1 MRSLPPGQ
9 RRAWDLLR
17 KRWKIFASLL
27 LASWLLWPVHLSTD
41 PLSTILLDSGD
52 GLLEAR
58 LAADGQWRFPAIDQV
73 PPKMEK
79 AILTFEDRW
88 FYWHPG
94 FNPISMFQAFRSNL
108 KAGRIVRGGSTISM
122 QLIRLARKGQPRT
135 YREKIIEWATA
146 VRLTVQYR
154 KSTVLKEY
162 LSRAPFGGNVVGLAS
177 ASWRYFRKAP
187 HLLSWGEAAM
197 LAVLPNDPALI
208 HPGRTPMKPER

>member
-73 PPKMEK
+73 AAKMEQ
-79 AILTFEDRW
+79 AILTFED
-88 FYWHPG
+88 
-94 FNPISMFQAFRSNL
+94 
-108 KAGRIVRGGSTISM
+108 
-122 QLIRLARKGQPRT
+122 
-135 YREKIIEWATA
+135 
-146 VRLTVQYR
+146 
-154 KSTVLKEY
+154 
-162 LSRAPFGGNVVGLAS
+162 
-177 ASWRYFRKAP
+177 
-187 HLLSWGEAAM
+187 
-197 LAVLPNDPALI
+197 
-208 HPGRTPMKPER
+208 